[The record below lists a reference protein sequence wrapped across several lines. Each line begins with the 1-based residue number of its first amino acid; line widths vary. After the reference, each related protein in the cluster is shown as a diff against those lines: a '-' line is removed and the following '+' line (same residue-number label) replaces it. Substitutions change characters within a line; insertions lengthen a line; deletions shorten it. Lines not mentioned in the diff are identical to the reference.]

1 MSNTTFVQNCL
12 EMKFNHVV
20 LFILAVDP
28 QYIYSKGDSIWHA
41 DVTIPRNAPQTIHMT
56 VTPFITDV
64 VQVQALAFHY
74 KYVFTFSL
82 GETDLNEWSFP

>member
-1 MSNTTFVQNCL
+1 
-12 EMKFNHVV
+12 MKFNHVV

-41 DVTIPRNAPQTIHMT
+41 ERQQFPGMHRKQIHMT